1 MPLARISVSQETTEE
16 NLHAISETVY
26 ESMVKVANV
35 PVNDKFQILSRHAR
49 GELVYPE
56 QGFLG
61 VTYSDNIVFI
71 QITWNEGRTTEVK
84 KAFYRAIAEGIHSKT
99 GLRKEDIII
108 NLVEVKREN
117 WSFGNGDMPFAPV

>member
-35 PVNDKFQILSRHAR
+35 PANDKFQILSRHAK

-99 GLRKEDIII
+99 GLRKEDVII

>member
-1 MPLARISVSQETTEE
+1 MPLARISVSQDTTAEA
-16 NLHAISETVY
+16 LRAISETVY
-26 ESMVKVANV
+26 EAMVTVANV
-35 PVNDKFQILSRHAR
+35 PANDKFQILSRHAK

-61 VTYSDNIVFI
+61 VSYSDNIVFI
-71 QITWNEGRTTEVK
+71 QITWNAGRSTEVK
-84 KAFYRAIAEGIHSKT
+84 KAFYRAIADGIHART

-108 NLVEVKREN
+108 NLVEVQREN

>member
-1 MPLARISVSQETTEE
+1 MPLARISVYQETTAAT
-16 NLHAISETVY
+16 LHAISETVY

-35 PVNDKFQILSRHAR
+35 PANDKFQILSRHAK

-71 QITWNEGRTTEVK
+71 QITWNEGRSTEVK